1 MSSAPA
7 PFVITSN
14 PLPYYRHMMAAEG
27 MPGTQ
32 EPEVPAPMFY
42 GVTGFRI
49 PALAVAPSGY
59 TQTPETLVQQI
70 LYRFQRYARELHS
83 TENRSSIA
91 LQLMAH
97 PERATMGSQVSMV
110 VLCRTAE
117 ETAAMAETTAAR
129 VAQHTFNHFP
139 KEGLFSYG
147 TPLWLSESDLRRA
160 LFQPSAVP
168 NVDMVELRKYQERQ
182 VWDRRGHTQYIQYVP
197 HRFWPDAQMDPW
209 LVLIENLSRV
219 SKPVAIRVELIP
231 TKIDEASGL
240 EEFATAGRWFGLID
254 EDFTRLASKP
264 DVEVQDAK
272 TGQFKEEG
280 LRVETKA
287 AMSSAARIA
296 YIKRGKHAFD
306 RLLENADQLFA
317 MRVLIAAEDEVPNDL
332 VQSVRTALSSPSPTT
347 QDVAMGWIRPEAVRP
362 KPSLSDRGP
371 ALRHLNWMA
380 QTRWGRDERADG
392 WYGPDL
398 RFLATAEEASSLF
411 HLPIAEKAGKTSA
424 LSTAETPFIIPP
436 EVIDAGRF
444 DADERKIRAGYLY
457 QREILLNPDNV
468 GEQAQAFSMPLTRLM
483 MPSLLVGAPGSGKSN
498 MALYLLL
505 QLWRDHKMPFLVLDP
520 STGQEYRLLL
530 GSKMKEDPTEPI
542 EDHEST
548 LHDDFIV
555 YTVGDNEGC
564 PLRFNPFA
572 VPPGVTVRSH
582 ITRLMAGFKSAYSM
596 PDPFPAVFES
606 AMQRLYTN
614 EKYLGAGNAWGLD
627 DKGDKSDIFPC
638 LSDFAEAMND
648 ELEENVLPGYKG
660 SGEATGILKGGTTIR
675 IESLYKN
682 LGHILNVRKSDPEF
696 FQHML
701 RRPVVI
707 ELGALGDTTSIA
719 LVMAFL
725 LTQLVGHVEH
735 AFNVMR
741 DEGETRLHL
750 LLIEEAHRLL
760 SGEGGDSARGKSAED
775 LSVMLAECRKFGQ
788 GIMILDQ
795 RPSSLVGGVL
805 DNANIKILTRLS
817 DRHGFER
824 LAMELNLSEDQQRH
838 ARTRLGPGD
847 AIMADWKSGQPVLI
861 RSGNVSKG
869 LKRGRLGKE
878 AEREQMLANAARW
891 KVLSPPAEAYITA
904 RQKAEQAAAAGGGAA
919 TGATTGAGPGGA
931 KPAEKSTL
939 KSRDWMRREV
949 EEAAGEVDAILTQA
963 RGNSILYHHSK
974 DKLKETN
981 GDLDAAL
988 AIVTS
993 QMNALQ
999 AEYVG
1004 VMTKLWEKMKLA
1016 ALGIVVEEHEARGD
1030 LKDITPKIKDRR
1042 EKPLPDL
1049 KAAAAQPH
1057 TRPTAQTSQ
1066 PQSAAAPN
1074 GQGARPQ
1081 NGQPATVQNGQAAP
1095 VQNGQPTTAPNASV
1109 GSAPAGAT
1117 PGAES

>member
-1 MSSAPA
+1 MPGESA
-7 PFVITSN
+7 PFVLTSP
-14 PLPYYRHMMAAEG
+14 PLPYYRHIVSSTTDGA
-27 MPGTQ
+27 PGVQ
-32 EPEVPAPMFY
+32 EAEVPPPMFY

-49 PALAVAPSGY
+49 PALAVAPTGY
-59 TQTPETLVQQI
+59 AQTPETLVQQI
-70 LYRFQRYARELHS
+70 LYRFQRYARELHNAD
-83 TENRSSIA
+83 NRLSIA
-91 LQLMAH
+91 LQFMAH

-117 ETAAMAETTAAR
+117 ETAVMASATAAR
-129 VAQHTFNHFP
+129 LAQHTFNHFP

-147 TPLWLSESDLRRA
+147 TPLWLSESALRRA
-160 LFQPSAVP
+160 LFLPDAVP

-182 VWDRRGHTQYIQYVP
+182 IWDRRGHTQYIQYVP

-219 SKPVAIRVELIP
+219 SRPVAIRVELIP
-231 TKIDEASGL
+231 TRIEEANGL
-240 EEFATAGRWFGLID
+240 DDFSTAGRWFGLID

-264 DVEVQDAK
+264 DVEIQDAK
-272 TGQFKEEG
+272 TGAFKEEG

-287 AMSSAARIA
+287 AMASATRIA

-317 MRVLIAAEDEVPNDL
+317 MRVLIAAEEEVPDDL

-347 QDVAMGWIRPEAVRP
+347 QDVAMGWIRPEVVRP
-362 KPSLSDRGP
+362 KPTMSDRGP
-371 ALRHLNWMA
+371 ALRHLNWLA
-380 QTRWGRDERADG
+380 QTRWGREEHTDG

-398 RFLATAEEASSLF
+398 RFLVTAEEASSLF

-424 LSTAETPFIIPP
+424 LSTTETPFVIPP
-436 EVIDAGRF
+436 EVLDSGRF
-444 DADERKIRAGYLY
+444 DPGERRVRAGYLY
-457 QREILLNPDNV
+457 QRETLLSPGNV
-468 GEQAQAFSMPLTRLM
+468 GDQAQTFSMPLKRLM

-498 MALYLLL
+498 MALYILL

-530 GSKMKEDPTEPI
+530 GSTMSGDPEKPV

-548 LHDDFIV
+548 LQDDFIV

-564 PLRFNPFA
+564 PLRFNPFC

-582 ITRLMAGFKSAYSM
+582 ITRLMAGFKSAYTM

-606 AMQRLYTN
+606 AMQRLYTS

-627 DKGDKSDIFPC
+627 DKGDKSEIFPC
-638 LSDFAEAMND
+638 LADFADAMND
-648 ELEENVLPGYKG
+648 ELDENVLPSYKG

-675 IESLYKN
+675 IDSLYKN
-682 LGHILNVRKSDPEF
+682 LGHVLNVRKMDPEF
-696 FQHML
+696 FQRIL
-701 RRPVVI
+701 RQPVVI

-735 AFNVMR
+735 AFNTMR
-741 DEGETRLHL
+741 DEGQERLHL

-824 LAMELNLSEDQQRH
+824 LAMELNLNEDQQRH
-838 ARTRLGPGD
+838 ARTRLNPGD

-861 RSGNVSKG
+861 RSANVSDG
-869 LKRGRLGKE
+869 LRRGRLEKD
-878 AEREQMLANAARW
+878 AEREQMLRNAAYW
-891 KVLSPPAEAYITA
+891 KVLSPPAEFYTTA
-904 RQKAEQAAAAGGGAA
+904 RQKADKAAAMGGTA
-919 TGATTGAGPGGA
+919 TSEAA
-931 KPAEKSTL
+931 KPAEKATL

-949 EEAAGEVDAILTQA
+949 QEVAGDMDAILTQA

-974 DKLKETN
+974 DRLKETN

-988 AIVTS
+988 TIVTA
-993 QMNALQ
+993 QMNTLQ

-1004 VMTKLWEKMKLA
+1004 IMTNLWEKMKLA

-1030 LKDITPKIKDRR
+1030 LTGITGKIRERR
-1042 EKPLPDL
+1042 DKPLPDL
-1049 KAAAAQPH
+1049 TSATTPAQG
-1057 TRPTAQTSQ
+1057 RPA
-1066 PQSAAAPN
+1066 PQA
-1074 GQGARPQ
+1074 Q
-1081 NGQPATVQNGQAAP
+1081 NGSAAP
-1095 VQNGQPTTAPNASV
+1095 VQNRPANLVQNGAATAAPSGEPV
-1109 GSAPAGAT
+1109 SAPVHAT
-1117 PGAES
+1117 PGAEHERA